1 MTASASTTLTPRKY
15 EIASIPGDGI
25 GKEVVPA
32 AIDALNAIGERF
44 DFSVNVTEY
53 PWGCDHFLATGSMM
67 DDDGLERLSGVDSIL
82 LGAVGSP
89 EVPDHHSLWGLLIP
103 IRRSFDQYVNVR
115 PIRLLRGVQGPL
127 VEALSSTDLVIVREN
142 AEGEYSE
149 IGGRLY
155 QGQPEEL
162 AVQESVFTRR
172 GVERVVTYAAK
183 LAAEGSN
190 RLVSATKSNGIIHT
204 MPFWDQI
211 SREVCARE
219 EVELELT
226 HADAL
231 AAKLVLEPNS
241 YGVIVASNLFGDI
254 LSEIGAA
261 ISGSIGIAASGN
273 INPTREFP
281 SMFEPIHGSAP
292 DIAGLGI
299 ANPIGALWA
308 VAMMLEHLGETEGAT
323 FLLQAIEEVLDED
336 GVKTKDIGGTATM
349 SEFMDTL
356 MRRLKAA
363 PNATS
368 ATIEE
373 GAQR

>member
-1 MTASASTTLTPRKY
+1 VTASASASLASRAY

-25 GKEVVPA
+25 GKEVIPA
-32 AIDALNAIGERF
+32 AIDALNAIGARF
-44 DFSVNVTEY
+44 DFSINVTHY
-53 PWGCDHFLATGSMM
+53 PWGCDHFLATGRMM
-67 DDDGLERLSGVDSIL
+67 DEDGLERLRDADSIL

-127 VEALSSTDLVIVREN
+127 VSALTSTDLVIVREN

-155 QGQPEEL
+155 RGQPEEI

-183 LAAEGSN
+183 LAAQGSG

-204 MPFWDQI
+204 MPFWDEI
-211 SREVCARE
+211 NREVCARE
-219 EVELELT
+219 DVALELT
-226 HADAL
+226 HVDAL
-231 AAKLVLEPNS
+231 AAKLVLDPNS
-241 YGVIVASNLFGDI
+241 YGVVVASNLFGDI

-273 INPTREFP
+273 INPAREFP

-292 DIAGLGI
+292 DIAGLGV

-308 VAMMLEHLGETEGAT
+308 AAMMLDHLGESGGSA
-323 FLLQAIEEVLDED
+323 FLLGAIEDVLDED
-336 GVKTKDIGGTATM
+336 GVKTKDIGGAATT
-349 SEFMDTL
+349 SEFMDAL
-356 MRRLKAA
+356 MQRLRNA
-363 PNATS
+363 PVS
-368 ATIEE
+368 QLQSVE
-373 GAQR
+373 GE

>member
-1 MTASASTTLTPRKY
+1 MTTQESASLTPRRY

-32 AIDALNAIGERF
+32 ALDALMAVGARYDFAI
-44 DFSVNVTEY
+44 SVTEF
-53 PWGCDHFLATGSMM
+53 PWGCDHFLATGRMM
-67 DDDGLERLSGVDSIL
+67 DEDGLERLRDVDSIL

-103 IRRSFDQYVNVR
+103 IRRSFDQFVNVR

-127 VEALSSTDLVIVREN
+127 VHPLSSTDLVIVREN

-155 QGQPEEL
+155 RGQPEEL

-172 GVERVVTYAAK
+172 GVDRIVTYAAK
-183 LAAEGSN
+183 LAAEGSG

-204 MPFWDQI
+204 MPFWDEI
-211 SREVCARE
+211 CREVCERE
-219 EVELELT
+219 GVALELT
-226 HADAL
+226 HVDAL
-231 AAKLVLEPNS
+231 AAKLVLDPNS
-241 YGVIVASNLFGDI
+241 YGVVVASNLFGDI

-273 INPTREFP
+273 INPDREFP

-292 DIAGLGI
+292 DIAGLGV

-308 VAMMLEHLGETEGAT
+308 AAMMLDHLGESEGSS
-323 FLLQAIEEVLDED
+323 FLLQAIEDVLDTD
-336 GVKTKDIGGTATM
+336 GVKTRDIGGTATT
-349 SEFMDTL
+349 SEFMDAL
-356 MRRLKAA
+356 MRRL
-363 PNATS
+363 S
-368 ATIEE
+368 ATPVALAQATE
-373 GAQR
+373 GGAER